1 MKTLIMLVSPT
12 RRLTVSLAFLL
23 AGFSITLATQATSI
37 DFTDDSVYELEE
49 ISSSPPL
56 YVTTIPTGTLHV
68 ILNVTDGITT
78 TETVFDLGGVEGA
91 AFGEVVGVLNPT
103 LELSEFT
110 FEVLEG
116 GTLTDLLGSSEI
128 PVLLTIDPGASWEYE
143 SLNPSFSTVD
153 PLSDLKIDTTNV
165 TTFALSGEIELLG
178 ELIPFSFTR
187 ADVVYAPGQYNSAGG
202 AMLSNTGGWYP
213 QAEADSGALS
223 EFWLV
228 TYLGGTQHLRTRG
241 ELMASDFAEVQGL
254 SLTLRAHL
262 GFGATEIHY
271 LPEPSGSAMIA
282 AGVGVLGV
290 LYRRRAR
297 G

>member
-103 LELSEFT
+103 LELSELT

-116 GTLTDLLGSSEI
+116 GTLMDPLGSSEI
-128 PVLLTIDPGASWEYE
+128 PVTLTIDPGTSWEYQ
-143 SLNPSFSTVD
+143 SLNPSYSTVD
-153 PLSDLKIDTTNV
+153 PLSDLEIDTGDV
-165 TTFALSGEIELLG
+165 TTFALSGEVELLG

-187 ADVVYAPGQYNSAGG
+187 TNTNSTNG
-202 AMLSNTGGWYP
+202 YP
-213 QAEADSGALS
+213 QIVDSVGARPHAVAPPALS
-223 EFWLV
+223 EFTL
-228 TYLGGTQHLRTRG
+228 LASLPSQNLRTRG
-241 ELMASDFAEVQGL
+241 DLCANDFAQVQGL
-254 SLTLRAHL
+254 SLTVCARLA
-262 GFGATEIHY
+262 FVSPEIHY
-271 LPEPSGSAMIA
+271 VPEPSSALSILSGIGMLLA
-282 AGVGVLGV
+282 LSK
-290 LYRRRAR
+290 LR
-297 G
+297 GFR